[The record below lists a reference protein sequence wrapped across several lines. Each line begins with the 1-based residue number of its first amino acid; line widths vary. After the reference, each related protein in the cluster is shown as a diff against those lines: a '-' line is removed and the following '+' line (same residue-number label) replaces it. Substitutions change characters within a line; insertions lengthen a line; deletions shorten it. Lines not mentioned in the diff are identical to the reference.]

1 MILVSSN
8 MTSYVVV
15 LKKNYVH
22 FTAANQT
29 WHIISPTE
37 TNWIHFKANCQ
48 DDLCKGSTFKF
59 FKIFILFFADSPL
72 LLPALRLFIP
82 PLRLVSAAMWQVV
95 QRGNVQDYGM
105 VEEFVSTVS
114 EIVPEL
120 LNADQKAQLLLGLR
134 ARVGVRS
141 IPSGVYWFYS
151 KTKGSLLVWVD
162 KGCNHNDNSPQ
173 TSRKAKL
180 LPVRH
185 QGISASVSLC

>member
-1 MILVSSN
+1 MLYCAF
-8 MTSYVVV
+8 MCFY
-15 LKKNYVH
+15 LKK
-22 FTAANQT
+22 
-29 WHIISPTE
+29 
-37 TNWIHFKANCQ
+37 
-48 DDLCKGSTFKF
+48 
-59 FKIFILFFADSPL
+59 KIMFILLQLVTLDTVSVHLKPAESISKQTVRMIYVKDLSLNLFSLFFFFADCPL

-141 IPSGVYWFYS
+141 DPSGV
-151 KTKGSLLVWVD
+151 
-162 KGCNHNDNSPQ
+162 
-173 TSRKAKL
+173 
-180 LPVRH
+180 
-185 QGISASVSLC
+185 